1 MVQAARRFVSNL
13 SLFQKLIVPFAI
25 LVAVILAIAG
35 QSYDGF
41 RALTASSHLAVDGL
55 VPELIATQDLLLS
68 VSQAGLAEQA
78 IMIEDE
84 DDKKSA
90 IFADYQAHAA
100 AATDLLYRQVT
111 GAVSDAAR
119 QDWQQTKDLFDAAD
133 RASRKSIKHGLL
145 KENDAA
151 WQISTLEVAP
161 ARARLSDLL
170 TERVQKLLARI
181 RQTKAD
187 GEILEA
193 RTNRRMALVVGG
205 GLGGAL
211 VVAGWIV
218 LFGIVRPL
226 KRMTLQVA
234 ALAEGDLAIAIAGT
248 DRRDEVGTLARSL
261 DVFKRN
267 GLEIRRLEAERTAAA
282 ENAEAV
288 RCAAMRQL
296 ADGFERAVGGIVAS
310 VAAASREMQGA
321 AQSLSAVA
329 EQASRQ
335 ATTVSGAAGHA
346 AANVEAVASETGQL
360 SNSIGAIARRLG
372 RSTEMTALAVSEA
385 GSTKSSADDLVRAVR
400 QIRDILALIQDVAGQ
415 TNILALNAAIEAARA
430 GDAGKGFAVVATEV
444 KALAGQTT
452 RAADEIKDQIAGV
465 EATSSGVAASVES
478 ITTIIGEID
487 GISTEIA
494 AAVERQNAATASI
507 ADNVNQAALGTEEVS
522 TTMVGVTQA
531 SAEVGR
537 AATQVLDAAAGL
549 SRQSDLLKTEVAQFL
564 TTVRAA

>member
-100 AATDLLYRQVT
+100 AATDLLDRQVT

-288 RCAAMRQL
+288 RRAAMRQL

-400 QIRDILALIQDVAGQ
+400 QICDILALIQDVAGQ

-478 ITTIIGEID
+478 ITAIIGEID

-564 TTVRAA
+564 TTVRAT

>member
-55 VPELIATQDLLLS
+55 VPELIATQDLLLA

-100 AATDLLYRQVT
+100 AATDLLDRQVA

-119 QDWQQTKDLFDAAD
+119 QDWLQTRDLFDAAD

-170 TERVQKLLARI
+170 TERVQQILARI
-181 RQTKAD
+181 RQTRAD

-193 RTNRRMALVVGG
+193 RTNRRMVLVAGG

-218 LFGIVRPL
+218 LFGIARPL

-267 GLEIRRLEAERTAAA
+267 GLEIRRLEAERTVAA

-288 RCAAMRQL
+288 RRTAMRQL

-360 SNSIGAIARRLG
+360 SNSIGAIARRLS

-385 GSTKSSADDLVRAVR
+385 GGTKASADDLVRAVR

-430 GDAGKGFAVVATEV
+430 GDAGKGFAVVASEV

-478 ITTIIGEID
+478 ITAIIGKID

-494 AAVERQNAATASI
+494 TAVERQNAATASI
-507 ADNVNQAALGTEEVS
+507 AENVNQAALGTEEVS
-522 TTMVGVTQA
+522 ATMAGVTQA

>member
-100 AATDLLYRQVT
+100 AATDLLDRQVT

-119 QDWQQTKDLFDAAD
+119 QDWQQTKDLFDAGD

-288 RCAAMRQL
+288 RRAAMRQL

-478 ITTIIGEID
+478 ITAIIGEID

-507 ADNVNQAALGTEEVS
+507 ADNVNQAALGTEKVS

>member
-1 MVQAARRFVSNL
+1 MVQATRRFVSNL

-25 LVAVILAIAG
+25 LVAVILAIAS

-41 RALTASSHLAVDGL
+41 RALTASSHLAVDSL
-55 VPELIATQDLLLS
+55 VPELIATQDLLLA

-78 IMIEDE
+78 IMIEDD
-84 DDKKSA
+84 DDKKPT
-90 IFADYQAHAA
+90 IFADYQAHAV
-100 AATDLLYRQVT
+100 AATALLGRQVA
-111 GAVSDAAR
+111 GATNQTAR
-119 QDWQQTKDLFDAAD
+119 QDWQQAKDLFDAAD

-170 TERVQKLLARI
+170 TDRVQQILARI

-193 RTNRRMALVVGG
+193 RTNRRMLLVAGG

-211 VVAGWIV
+211 VVAGWII

-226 KRMTLQVA
+226 KSMTLQVA
-234 ALAEGDLAIAIAGT
+234 ALAEGDLAIVIAGT
-248 DRRDEVGTLARSL
+248 DRRDEIGTLVRSL

-288 RCAAMRQL
+288 RRAAMRQL

-346 AANVEAVASETGQL
+346 AANVEAVASETSQL
-360 SNSIGAIARRLG
+360 SEQIDAIARRLG

-385 GSTKSSADDLVRAVR
+385 DGTKASADELVKAVR
-400 QIRDILALIQDVAGQ
+400 QIRDVLALIQDVAGQ

-430 GDAGKGFAVVATEV
+430 GDAGKGFAVVASEV

-478 ITTIIGEID
+478 ITAIIGKID

-494 AAVERQNAATASI
+494 TAVERQNAATASI

-522 TTMVGVTQA
+522 ATMVGVTQA

>member
-100 AATDLLYRQVT
+100 AATDLLDRQVT

-478 ITTIIGEID
+478 ITAIIGEID

-507 ADNVNQAALGTEEVS
+507 ADNVNQAALGTEKVS

>member
-100 AATDLLYRQVT
+100 AATDLLDRQVT

-415 TNILALNAAIEAARA
+415 TTILALNAAIEAARA

-507 ADNVNQAALGTEEVS
+507 ADNVNQAALGTEKVS

-564 TTVRAA
+564 TTVRAT

>member
-100 AATDLLYRQVT
+100 AATDLLDRQVT

-288 RCAAMRQL
+288 RRAAMRQL

>member
-41 RALTASSHLAVDGL
+41 RALSASSHLAVDGL

-478 ITTIIGEID
+478 ITAIIGEID

-507 ADNVNQAALGTEEVS
+507 ADNVNQAALGTEKVS

>member
-288 RCAAMRQL
+288 RRAAMRQL

-444 KALAGQTT
+444 KALAAQTT

-478 ITTIIGEID
+478 ITAIIGEID

-507 ADNVNQAALGTEEVS
+507 ADNVNQAALGTEKVS

>member
-385 GSTKSSADDLVRAVR
+385 GGTKASADDLVRAVR

-478 ITTIIGEID
+478 ITAIIGEID

-507 ADNVNQAALGTEEVS
+507 ADNVNQAALGTEKVS